1 MPGFAPGLHAAAG
14 KVVDVAAYERF
25 TGYWS
30 RLFVPQVI
38 AAAAIGP
45 GSKVLDISTGTG
57 EAALAILPA
66 IGGSGLLVGADIS
79 PEMLDGARRR
89 VRNHPGFW
97 PVVADGQALP
107 FQAGSFDAVVCQLGL
122 QFFPDAARGLAEF
135 QRVLRADGKASVCV
149 ISTADRA
156 PIWGILA
163 EAVARYLPEQRG
175 VLMTSFSLSD
185 AARLERLFAAA
196 GFHDISV
203 VRETRV
209 GVVES
214 LAAYWGAVEAGI
226 GSIPQSYLLLA
237 AADRRAVREEVDTR
251 LAPYMRDGELHANIE
266 MLIGS
271 GHAGPMSESA
281 GISPPDL
288 PAAFDTRLAAM
299 LICPI
304 SRGPLVYV
312 AAMNELVSH
321 DARLAYPVRDGVPVM
336 LASAARRLE

>member
-1 MPGFAPGLHAAAG
+1 M
-14 KVVDVAAYERF
+14 
-25 TGYWS
+25 
-30 RLFVPQVI
+30 
-38 AAAAIGP
+38 
-45 GSKVLDISTGTG
+45 
-57 EAALAILPA
+57 
-66 IGGSGLLVGADIS
+66 
-79 PEMLDGARRR
+79 
-89 VRNHPGFW
+89 
-97 PVVADGQALP
+97 
-107 FQAGSFDAVVCQLGL
+107 
-122 QFFPDAARGLAEF
+122 ARG
-135 QRVLRADGKASVCV
+135 GGCV
-149 ISTADRA
+149 IIRT
-156 PIWGILA
+156 
-163 EAVARYLPEQRG
+163 
-175 VLMTSFSLSD
+175 
-185 AARLERLFAAA
+185 
-196 GFHDISV
+196 
-203 VRETRV
+203 
-209 GVVES
+209 
-214 LAAYWGAVEAGI
+214 
-226 GSIPQSYLLLA
+226 IPQSYLLLA